1 VLAVAFLASD
11 EYIARNASY
20 SAYVDSLYQR
30 VLGRESER
38 AGHDYWV
45 GQLESGLSRPDAVQV
60 FVHSTEKQTRVID
73 SYYDTL
79 LDRSVDAD
87 ELAVYLA
94 LIKDSGSTLN
104 DVVESILASEEYFA
118 KAYGA

>member
-1 VLAVAFLASD
+1 
-11 EYIARNASY
+11 
-20 SAYVDSLYQR
+20 
-30 VLGRESER
+30 
-38 AGHDYWV
+38 
-45 GQLESGLSRPDAVQV
+45 
-60 FVHSTEKQTRVID
+60 VID